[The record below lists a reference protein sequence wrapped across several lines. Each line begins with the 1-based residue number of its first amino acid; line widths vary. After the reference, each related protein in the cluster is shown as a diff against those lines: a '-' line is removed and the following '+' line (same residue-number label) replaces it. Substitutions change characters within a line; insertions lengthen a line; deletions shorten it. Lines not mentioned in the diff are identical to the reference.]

1 MRRLSNPISRSVA
14 AKILSLVAFLC
25 IGLVVVSAVSIFQMN
40 QIGKELANIAEK
52 DIPLTEAI
60 SHVTNHQLEQ
70 AALVERMMRV
80 AGVSSETEKAGFKA
94 MKARLQKLELQV
106 ADEILKAEKLA
117 EYALANSSS
126 AAEQKEFA
134 MAVRQLKRIEKEYAQ
149 YKDHVDEIMH
159 LVEIDDYEAAKT
171 LLATLEEEQER
182 LDHELIALLEEIERF
197 TLEAALAAEQ
207 HEKQALE
214 QITIVSVVTFLLC
227 LVGSILFARFVISK
241 PLNEVSGGLSEL
253 AKGNTDINVRVRS
266 RDEIGQ
272 VAEAFEAFR
281 INMIEMKRLQDQARE
296 EELQAEADRRD
307 TRLRLADELEG
318 ELMAS
323 CEAVVLALKDLTE
336 GAHELTRNSDETID
350 RSNTVAAAAEESTAC
365 VQSVASASEELA
377 SSIQEISRQVTL
389 ANDSTSQT
397 TEQADTSSGTV
408 GQLSSA
414 AEEITEVLKLISDI
428 ADQTNLLALNATIEA
443 ARAGEAG
450 KGFAVV
456 ASEVKALATQTGQAT
471 DQIGTQLSGVQSGA
485 STCSEAISKVV
496 TSVSAIQEQISGIA
510 SAIEEQNAVTSEI
523 AKNATE
529 VAHGSADISRN
540 IVEVNQAAQLSG
552 SRARE
557 VSDRVDDVSAQISTI
572 RNGLADFL
580 GHLRAA

>member
-1 MRRLSNPISRSVA
+1 MLRLPNMVSHSVA
-14 AKILSLVAFLC
+14 AKILALIAFLC

-40 QIGKELANIAEK
+40 LIGRELANIAEK

-80 AGVSSETEKAGFKA
+80 AGVSSETERAGFKA
-94 MKARLQKLELQV
+94 MKTRLQKLEIQV

-126 AAEQKEFA
+126 EAEQKEFA
-134 MAVRQLKRIEKEYAQ
+134 MAVRQLKRIETEYAR
-149 YKDHVDEIMH
+149 YKGHVDEIMH
-159 LVEIDDYEAAKT
+159 LVEIDDYETART

-182 LDHELIALLEEIERF
+182 LDHELVALLEEIERF
-197 TLEAALAAEQ
+197 TLAAAVTAEE

-214 QITIVSVVTFLLC
+214 QITIVSVVTFLFC
-227 LVGSILFARFVISK
+227 IVGSILFARFVISK
-241 PLNEVSGGLSEL
+241 PLKEVSGGLSEL
-253 AKGNTDINVRVRS
+253 ARGNTEVNVRVRS

-281 INMIEMKRLQDQARE
+281 INMIEMKRLQEQARE
-296 EELQAEADRRD
+296 EEIQAEADRRD

-318 ELMAS
+318 QLMAS
-323 CEAVVLALKDLTE
+323 CEAVVLVLKDLTE
-336 GAHELTRNSDETID
+336 GAHELTRNSDETVD

-389 ANDSTSQT
+389 ASSSTSQT
-397 TEQADTSSGTV
+397 TDEAETSNETV
-408 GQLSSA
+408 GHLSSA

-485 STCSEAISKVV
+485 ATCSEAIYKVV
-496 TSVSAIQEQISGIA
+496 ASVSAIREQISGIA

-540 IVEVNQAAQLSG
+540 IIEVNQAAQISG
-552 SRARE
+552 SRAKE
-557 VSDRVDDVSAQISTI
+557 VADGVDNVSEQIATI
-572 RNGLADFL
+572 RNGLSDFL